1 MMRMSA
7 LEKRFVNSPSHTQR
21 VAEQAYQLLGHIDC
35 KSAWRYLDVGCGV
48 GTAARK
54 VAATSDLS
62 VTGIDVDPKQIQA
75 ARSGAARPNL
85 QYKVMDATKLEFA
98 DGAFDVVA
106 SRMATHH
113 IPHWE
118 RALSEMV
125 RVLRPGGYLVY
136 SDFVL
141 PSWLAKV
148 AGFIRFLRFP
158 TTTGLNLVA
167 SRSGLAPVYES
178 RRSGKVDVIWRKN
191 SNSRE
196 AGSPS

>member
-1 MMRMSA
+1 MRMSA

-54 VAATSDLS
+54 IAATSDLS

-75 ARSGAARPNL
+75 AKSDSPRPNL

-106 SRMATHH
+106 SRMATRH

-118 RALSEMV
+118 RALTKMV
-125 RVLRPGGYLVY
+125 CVLPPGGYLVY
-136 SDFVL
+136 SDFVFPL
-141 PSWLAKV
+141 WLATV
-148 AGFIRFLRFP
+148 AGLIRFLRFP

-167 SRSGLAPVYES
+167 ERSGLAPVYQS
-178 RRSGKVDVIWRKN
+178 RRPGKVDVIWRKIGHN
-191 SNSRE
+191 RE

>member
-1 MMRMSA
+1 MRMSA

-21 VAEQAYQLLGHIDC
+21 VAEQAYELLSHINC
-35 KSAWRYLDVGCGV
+35 KSGWRYLDVGCGV

-125 RVLRPGGYLVY
+125 RVLRPGATWFTAILFFRHGWRRLPVL
-136 SDFVL
+136 FVSCVFRQRRVSI
-141 PSWLAKV
+141 SWRREVGWPRSTSLAGPAKW
-148 AGFIRFLRFP
+148 
-158 TTTGLNLVA
+158 T
-167 SRSGLAPVYES
+167 
-178 RRSGKVDVIWRKN
+178 
-191 SNSRE
+191 
-196 AGSPS
+196 

>member
-1 MMRMSA
+1 MRMSA
-7 LEKRFVNSPSHTQR
+7 LEKHFVNSPSHAQR
-21 VAEQAYQLLGHIDC
+21 VAEQAYQLLSHVNY
-35 KSAWRYLDVGCGV
+35 KSGWRYLDVGCGV

-54 VAATSDLS
+54 IAATSDLS
-62 VTGIDVDPKQIQA
+62 VTGIDIDPKQIQA
-75 ARSGAARPNL
+75 AKSEAPRPNL

-125 RVLRPGGYLVY
+125 RVLRPGGYLIY
-136 SDFVL
+136 SDFVF
-141 PSWLAKV
+141 PFWLAKL
-148 AGFIRFLRFP
+148 AGLIRFLGFP
-158 TTTGLNLVA
+158 TTMGLHLLA
-167 SRSGLAPVYES
+167 ERSGLAPVYEA

-191 SNSRE
+191 GHKRE